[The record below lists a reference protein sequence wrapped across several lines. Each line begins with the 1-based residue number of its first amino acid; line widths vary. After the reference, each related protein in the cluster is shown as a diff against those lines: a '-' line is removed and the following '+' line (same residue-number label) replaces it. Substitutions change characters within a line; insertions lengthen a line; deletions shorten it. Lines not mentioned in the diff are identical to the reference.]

1 MNAWSKLS
9 VAAGG
14 FVDGAPVEPLPS
26 DYLYRLACINLSFF
40 SSSPS
45 IKCSCKRCCKFACF
59 LRKETNAIFFSHAR
73 GFTLSACDFF
83 DRNNH
88 TGFVMCS
95 VTARKK
101 MCKSDLYCCV
111 PFFLIF
117 CMWFIIVGGF
127 GAIELFTLFSDASW
141 WTDERNF
148 IHVRV
153 CATLRASL
161 GLRSSEYL

>member
-111 PFFLIF
+111 PFFSALFFIYLF
-117 CMWFIIVGGF
+117 CV
-127 GAIELFTLFSDASW
+127 LLH
-141 WTDERNF
+141 
-148 IHVRV
+148 HVRV